1 MGVRS
6 GAVRFGIVRS
16 DGLASFLFRNEQEA
30 GAWSFDGGR
39 WVEDKELLNGLTVH
53 GKPLLTGMASGA
65 DLGAR
70 LRDLDGDG
78 RCELIARESVFTW
91 SPQKKT
97 WEQLPFTLP
106 PGAEVVDANGRDS
119 GLRFVD
125 INEDGRPDV
134 IFSNERRYG
143 LHLFTSMEK
152 GWSQEVLAGQRGA
165 PSPYPL
171 PQPGGE
177 GRVKGELPMI
187 ARAGINNG
195 AWFHSRHMWV
205 QNEDTSLLKDLVDR
219 RSFNDLLVNVEPAAK
234 SAEASLHCWRP
245 HPGFEV
251 ELVAAEPLVQSPIA
265 FAWGA
270 DGKLWVVEMGDYPL
284 GEDGKGKPGGRIK
297 YLEDTNGDGKYTKAT
312 LFLDGLSFPTSV
324 MPWGRGVIVTCAPE
338 IFYAEDTDGDGKAD
352 VRRQLFVGFHPG
364 NPQHRVNSLVWGL
377 DNWIYCANGDSGGQ
391 IRSVK
396 TGAEVDIRGRDFRIR
411 PDEGLIDP
419 QAGQTQ
425 YGRSR
430 DDWGNWFG
438 CNNSNPMWHF
448 VLADQYIRR
457 NPHSA
462 APEPRV
468 PVSVTPGAARV
479 YPISRTL
486 PRFNDPG
493 GANHFTSACS
503 VMVYRDEL
511 FGPAF
516 ANNTFVSEP
525 VHDLVHREIMTPR
538 GVTFTS
544 RRAIDEQQSEFLASS
559 DNWCRPTTIQ
569 TGTILKGYRHN
580 P

>member
-1 MGVRS
+1 MV
-6 GAVRFGIVRS
+6 
-16 DGLASFLFRNEQEA
+16 DEA
-30 GAWSFDGGR
+30 
-39 WVEDKELLNGLTVH
+39 
-53 GKPLLTGMASGA
+53 
-65 DLGAR
+65 
-70 LRDLDGDG
+70 
-78 RCELIARESVFTW
+78 
-91 SPQKKT
+91 
-97 WEQLPFTLP
+97 
-106 PGAEVVDANGRDS
+106 GRDS
-119 GLRFVD
+119 GLRFID
-125 INEDGRPDV
+125 INEDGYDDV
-134 IFSNERRYG
+134 IFSNEERYS

-152 GWSQEVLAGQRGA
+152 GWSQQVLAGRRGD
-165 PSPYPL
+165 
-171 PQPGGE
+171 
-177 GRVKGELPMI
+177 KDELPLI
-187 ARAGINNG
+187 ARRGTNNG
-195 AWFHSRHMWV
+195 AWFHSRHLWV
-205 QNEDTSLLKDLVDR
+205 QNEDTSLLQNLVDR
-219 RSFNDLLVNVEPAAK
+219 RSFNDLLVNIEPAAK

-245 HPGFEV
+245 RPGFEV

-364 NPQHRVNSLVWGL
+364 NPQHRVNGLVWGL
-377 DNWIYCANGDSGGQ
+377 DNWVYCANGDSGGR

-396 TGAEVDIRGRDFRIR
+396 TGAEIDIRGRDFRIR

-419 QAGQTQ
+419 QSGQTQ

-448 VLADQYIRR
+448 VLADEYIRR

-462 APEPRV
+462 APDPRV

-479 YPISRTL
+479 YPVSRTL

-503 VMVYRDEL
+503 VIVYRDEL

-516 ANNTFVSEP
+516 ANNAFVSEP
-525 VHDLVHREIMTPR
+525 VHDLVHRAIMSPI
-538 GVTFTS
+538 GVTFTR
-544 RRAIDEQQSEFLASS
+544 RRAVDEPQ
-559 DNWCRPTTIQ
+559 R
-569 TGTILKGYRHN
+569 
-580 P
+580 